1 MFAQDLTGSPN
12 VDLHCHSTAS
22 DGTLADDGGGHRA
35 HEQGVRV
42 LALTD
47 HDTVAGIGEARA
59 GADARGMVLITG
71 IELSCLWRGQTIHV
85 VGLDFDG
92 EDSDLVAAVEG
103 QEAVRHQRARTIDE
117 RLCQKGLPSVLA
129 DAQAL
134 AAGVPGRPHF
144 AQALVERGVVAKSD
158 AAFRRYLGNG
168 RVGDIKACW
177 PDLSDAV
184 QWITHA
190 GGKAVLAHPR
200 KYRLT
205 NNKLRQLI
213 GAFTGVGGSGIEV
226 LSSGQSPHD
235 TTYLARLC
243 RESGCTAS
251 GVATSTD
258 PVVPG
263 ANWGNCRNYRPRSI
277 LYGTTSVT
285 IPGGDLRRCPDNGSR
300 G

>member
-1 MFAQDLTGSPN
+1 MIAQNLAGSPT
-12 VDLHCHSTAS
+12 VDLHSHSTAS
-22 DGTLADDGGGHRA
+22 DGTLSPMDVVARGY
-35 HEQGVRV
+35 EKGVRI

-47 HDTVAGIGEARA
+47 HDTVAGVAEARA
-59 GADARGMVLITG
+59 AADARGMVLITG

-85 VGLDFDG
+85 VGLDFDT

-103 QEAVRHQRARTIDE
+103 QEAVRHERARTIDQ

-129 DAQAL
+129 EAQAL

-177 PDLSDAV
+177 PDLSDVV
-184 QWITHA
+184 QWIVDA

-205 NNKLRQLI
+205 NNKLRQLV
-213 GAFTGVGGSGIEV
+213 GDFTGAGGGSIEV

-243 RESGCTAS
+243 REAGCTAS
-251 GVATSTD
+251 GGSDFHVPGRHWCELGKLPQLPPEVD
-258 PVVPG
+258 PVWN
-263 ANWGNCRNYRPRSI
+263 AFSD
-277 LYGTTSVT
+277 TTRQR
-285 IPGGDLRRCPDNGSR
+285 LEALF
-300 G
+300 